1 MFLKRLGQSATNMCP
16 GGHNC
21 PQIIETR
28 DRNFVAV
35 GTLITRQAKVG
46 IKALP
51 PGPGIGPKEGVVKVP
66 RAVMIAAIVDILKA
80 A

>member
-1 MFLKRLGQSATNMCP
+1 MFLRRLGQNDVNLCE

-21 PQIIETR
+21 PQIFETVDR
-28 DRNFVAV
+28 DFAAA
-35 GTLITRQAKVG
+35 GPLITEEAKAA
-46 IKALP
+46 IRDLP

-66 RAVMIAAIVDILKA
+66 RAVMIAAVVDILKA